1 MLSRPPL
8 DRIAF
13 LGISWYSLFIVTG
26 VVLGILLAT
35 REEKRLGLPK
45 DTTIDFAIL
54 AIPLA
59 LVGARLYYVLF
70 QWDSFSEDLLSIFD
84 IRSGGLAIYGGVLG
98 GLLAAWLV
106 SKRKQIALSSI
117 LDIVAPSLVLGQA
130 IGRWGNYF
138 NMEAYGFRL
147 SDPALQ
153 FFPFAVEIPVGS
165 VWYWHMATFFYEFCW
180 NLAVFALLMGLRH
193 FTRKKGDVFCFYL
206 LLYCAGR
213 TVIEGMRED
222 SLTFINEF
230 VRVSQILSA
239 LACVAIVIV
248 FYLRLKHKTQPF
260 YLLPIAA
267 TVLALAG
274 CFIGEFERGAYAN
287 LFTAAQI
294 IMLALLVCQIVL
306 CVLCFINARR
316 RKLKNLVPLTVASL
330 FTLGILLSGL
340 GRADANNQL
349 FVSWRQIACMLQ
361 MIASGMLLYPF
372 RRQSPAPARAEHR

>member
-138 NMEAYGFRL
+138 NQELYGAVVDNVSGQIF
-147 SDPALQ
+147 SDLALFPPAVKIGSEWHVAL
-153 FFPFAVEIPVGS
+153 FLIES
-165 VWYWHMATFFYEFCW
+165 VWNLITFF
-180 NLAVFALLMGLRH
+180 V
-193 FTRKKGDVFCFYL
+193 
-206 LLYCAGR
+206 LLYIWKKKPHMRGVAFWTYCTMYCSAR
-213 TVIEGMRED
+213 AILEGMRLPEY
-222 SLTFINEF
+222 SLMVFGTI
-230 VRVSQILSA
+230 RVSQAVSA
-239 LACVAIVIV
+239 VMA
-248 FYLRLKHKTQPF
+248 
-260 YLLPIAA
+260 
-267 TVLALAG
+267 
-274 CFIGEFERGAYAN
+274 
-287 LFTAAQI
+287 
-294 IMLALLVCQIVL
+294 
-306 CVLCFINARR
+306 
-316 RKLKNLVPLTVASL
+316 VAS
-330 FTLGILLSGL
+330 
-340 GRADANNQL
+340 
-349 FVSWRQIACMLQ
+349 IAMLVYVYRKGGYKGPEVPERYR
-361 MIASGMLLYPF
+361 IAK
-372 RRQSPAPARAEHR
+372 QEDE